1 MNETLIYLNP
11 EWKSILENSQLGTFE
26 QLWKLEL
33 TAVDEGNVG
42 RGKNG
47 WSKVCIFSF
56 EDNAQQQHTVVIKRQ
71 SNYRSHTLRHPLIGV
86 PTFLKEMESIRRY
99 EHAGIPA
106 LKAVYCATRKI
117 NGELQAI
124 LITEFLSDYQPLE
137 LILENWHEQGRP
149 ARQDCATIA
158 KACGSLVGTL
168 HERGLEHR
176 CLFPKHIFLRVD
188 KDRVD
193 ARLIDLEKTRWRP
206 WFEARRVRDLTA
218 LARRSKHVSNRE
230 RMFFLHAYFGITK
243 LDARAKQLWREV
255 AKRIDKKRRG

>member
-11 EWKSILENSQLGTFE
+11 EWKSILENSHLGTFE

-56 EDNAQQQHTVVIKRQ
+56 EDNEQHKHTVVIKRQ
-71 SNYRSHTLRHPLIGV
+71 SNYRSHTFRHPIIGV

-99 EHAGIPA
+99 EQAGIPA

-124 LITEFLSDYQPLE
+124 LVTEFLNGYHPLE
-137 LILENWHEQGRP
+137 LILKNWHEQGRP
-149 ARQDCATIA
+149 NRQDCATIA
-158 KACGSLVGTL
+158 QACGTLVGKL
-168 HERGLEHR
+168 HEQGLEHR
-176 CLFPKHIFLRVD
+176 CLFPKHIFLRENSGH
-188 KDRVD
+188 VD

-243 LDARAKQLWREV
+243 LDARAKQLWRAV
-255 AKRIDKKRRG
+255 AKRIDKKRQR